1 MDLLKGAQKCHDNQ
15 LVLNQ
20 RRLLKVR
27 NIKKAKNKTNLKK
40 AKSKKKKIKIKMGGK
55 NRKTGVLAEQKG
67 DRSYK
72 EIKRTIS
79 KKAKQK
85 KDDDTTEESL

>member
-1 MDLLKGAQKCHDNQ
+1 MAP
-15 LVLNQ
+15 
-20 RRLLKVR
+20 
-27 NIKKAKNKTNLKK
+27 
-40 AKSKKKKIKIKMGGK
+40 GK
-55 NRKTGVLAEQKG
+55 NRKTGILAEQKG

-85 KDDDTTEESL
+85 KDDDTTEESM

>member
-1 MDLLKGAQKCHDNQ
+1 
-15 LVLNQ
+15 
-20 RRLLKVR
+20 
-27 NIKKAKNKTNLKK
+27 
-40 AKSKKKKIKIKMGGK
+40 MGGK

-85 KDDDTTEESL
+85 KDDDTTEESMWVKAVKSWNTIIPHIVSALE